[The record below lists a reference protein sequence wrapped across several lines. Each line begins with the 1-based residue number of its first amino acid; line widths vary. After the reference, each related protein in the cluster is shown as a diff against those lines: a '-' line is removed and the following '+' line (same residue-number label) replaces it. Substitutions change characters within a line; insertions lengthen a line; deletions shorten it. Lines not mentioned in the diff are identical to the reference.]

1 MRILR
6 PSISL
11 SVVMFALVLT
21 FSCCEDSE
29 DPASY
34 PNLSIQFDHYF
45 NNNVF
50 ELNKQ
55 YVTAN
60 QDTVEILEHKYIVS
74 NIVFINS
81 TQGIERSLKNA
92 YYLVKV
98 SLDSHRYQLSIPG
111 SSTGLPPGNWDKIR
125 FLIGLDSATNFAP
138 EAAPK
143 LFTDEGMFWD
153 WNTGYKFY
161 VMEGRYFSKDL
172 QFPSTGVIAHIGDM
186 HNLVELE
193 FDLSQKGNL
202 LLENGKTSELV
213 LNVHV
218 DQLFVDPNLVNLSD
232 SSFQQAMGGPAAV
245 SYRQNYSNGYWVLN
259 SISNP

>member
-1 MRILR
+1 
-6 PSISL
+6 
-11 SVVMFALVLT
+11 MFGLVLT

-29 DPASY
+29 DPVTY
-34 PNLSIQFDHYF
+34 PNLMIQFDHYF
-45 NNNVF
+45 NTNVF

-55 YVTAN
+55 YITAN

-74 NIVFINS
+74 NVVFINS
-81 TQGIERSLKNA
+81 TQGIEKSLRND

-98 SLDSHRYQLSIPG
+98 PLDDHRYTLSIPG

-125 FLIGLDSATNFAP
+125 FLIGLDSAINFAP
-138 EAAPK
+138 EGAPK
-143 LFTDEGMFWD
+143 LFSDEGMFWD

-161 VMEGRYFSKDL
+161 VTEGRYFSQSL
-172 QFPSTGVIAHIGDM
+172 PFPSTGVIAHIGEM
-186 HNLVELE
+186 NNLVELE

-213 LNVHV
+213 LNVQV
-218 DQLFVDPNLVNLSD
+218 DELFVNPNLVDLSNP
-232 SSFQQAMGGPAAV
+232 SFQQAMGGSAAV
-245 SYRQNYSNGYWVLN
+245 TYRQNYSNGYWVLN